1 MAGVGGSFM
10 RRAETRERECWHCSG
25 RTGLGLVCLQCES
38 PQPLPP
44 AVDLFSVLGLPR
56 HLVVDRTGL
65 EERYHAA
72 SRVVHPDRHQAAA
85 ERNRELSLV
94 ASAAVNRA
102 YRTLRDPVAR
112 GRYWL
117 ELHGAP
123 LGERNNQVPPALA
136 ALVFETQE
144 QLESLRGGVGDGER
158 RAVEAV
164 RGELDARVREL
175 VFELED
181 RYTAWDAADSAAA
194 GVLDE
199 LKRRLSEIAYL
210 STLQGDVEEALEER
224 EHA

>member
-1 MAGVGGSFM
+1 MM
-10 RRAETRERECWHCSG
+10 RVETRDRECWHCSG
-25 RTGLGLVCLQCES
+25 RTGLGLVCLHCEA
-38 PQPLPP
+38 PQPLPA
-44 AVDLFSVLGLPR
+44 AVDLFAVLGLPR
-56 HLVVDRTGL
+56 RLVVDREEL

-72 SRVVHPDRHQAAA
+72 SRIVHPDRHQAAA
-85 ERNRELSLV
+85 ERRRELSLV

-117 ELHGAP
+117 DLHGAP

-136 ALVFETQE
+136 TLVFETQE
-144 QLESLRGGVGDGER
+144 QLEALRDGGGAGAR

-164 RGELDARVREL
+164 HGELDERVREL
-175 VFELED
+175 VSELEGS
-181 RYTAWDAADSAAA
+181 YAAWDAADPAVAA
-194 GVLDE
+194 VLDE

-224 EHA
+224 AHP

>member
-1 MAGVGGSFM
+1 MK
-10 RRAETRERECWHCSG
+10 RAETRDRECWHCSG
-25 RTGLGLVCLQCES
+25 RTGLGLVCLHCEA
-38 PQPLPP
+38 PQPLPT
-44 AVDLFSVLGLPR
+44 AADLFSVLALPR
-56 HLVVDRTGL
+56 RLVVDLAAL

-72 SRVVHPDRHQAAA
+72 SRDVHPDRHQAAA

-136 ALVFETQE
+136 SFVFDTQE
-144 QLESLRGGVGDGER
+144 QLEVLRDGAGADTR
-158 RAVEAV
+158 RAVEDVRVELDERV
-164 RGELDARVREL
+164 RGL
-175 VFELED
+175 VAELED
-181 RYTAWDAADSAAA
+181 RYAAWDAADASSAA
-194 GVLDE
+194 VLDE

-210 STLQGDVEEALEER
+210 STLQEDVEQALEER
-224 EHA
+224 VPA

>member
-85 ERNRELSLV
+85 ERNRELS
-94 ASAAVNRA
+94 
-102 YRTLRDPVAR
+102 
-112 GRYWL
+112 RYWL

-175 VFELED
+175 VFELEG
-181 RYTAWDAADSAAA
+181 RYTAWDAADSGAA

>member
-1 MAGVGGSFM
+1 MK
-10 RRAETRERECWHCSG
+10 RAETRDRECWHCSG
-25 RTGLGLVCLQCES
+25 RTGLGLVCLHCEA
-38 PQPLPP
+38 PQPLPL
-44 AVDLFSVLGLPR
+44 AADLFSVLGLPR
-56 HLVVDRTGL
+56 RLVVDRAAL

-136 ALVFETQE
+136 SFVFDTQE
-144 QLESLRGGVGDGER
+144 QLEELRDGAGGDAR
-158 RAVEAV
+158 RAVEDVRVELDGRV
-164 RGELDARVREL
+164 RGL
-175 VFELED
+175 VAELED
-181 RYTAWDAADSAAA
+181 HYAAWDASEAASAA
-194 GVLDE
+194 VLDE

-210 STLQGDVEEALEER
+210 TTLQEDVEQALEER
-224 EHA
+224 VPA

>member
-1 MAGVGGSFM
+1 MK
-10 RRAETRERECWHCSG
+10 RAETRDRECWHCSG
-25 RTGLGLVCLQCES
+25 RTGLGLVCLHCEA
-38 PQPLPP
+38 PQPLPT
-44 AVDLFSVLGLPR
+44 AADLFSVLALPR
-56 HLVVDRTGL
+56 RLVVDLAAL
-65 EERYHAA
+65 EECYHAA

-117 ELHGAP
+117 DLHGAP

-136 ALVFETQE
+136 SFVFDTQE
-144 QLESLRGGVGDGER
+144 QLEALLDEGSPAAR

-164 RGELDARVREL
+164 RADLEARVRGL
-175 VFELED
+175 VSELED
-181 RYTAWDAADSAAA
+181 RYAVWNTDDAAGAP
-194 GVLDE
+194 VLDE

-210 STLQGDVEEALEER
+210 STLQDDVEQALEER
-224 EHA
+224 VPA

>member
-1 MAGVGGSFM
+1 
-10 RRAETRERECWHCSG
+10 
-25 RTGLGLVCLQCES
+25 VCLHCEA

-44 AVDLFSVLGLPR
+44 AVDLFAVLGLPHR
-56 HLVVDRTGL
+56 LVVDRAEL

-72 SRVVHPDRHQAAA
+72 SRVMHPDRHQAAT

-117 ELHGAP
+117 ELHGTA

-144 QLESLRGGVGDGER
+144 QLEALRDGGGTEQQRAVGAVRNELDERLRG
-158 RAVEAV
+158 
-164 RGELDARVREL
+164 L
-175 VFELED
+175 VAELEA
-181 RYTAWDAADSAAA
+181 RYTVWDAADAAA
-194 GVLDE
+194 SAVLDE

-210 STLQGDVEEALEER
+210 STLQEDIEEALDER
-224 EHA
+224 EPA